1 MNRVIRPLILCQLA
15 WILLAV
21 PLAAQRGQ
29 IFVAN
34 KAGTTVSVI
43 DTETNK
49 VVQTIEGIEVPEAA
63 RFSPDGKWVYVS
75 QSAENF
81 LNVVERATGK
91 ITKRIPLSGHA
102 NDMAVTPNGK
112 YVLVCIATTPGYV
125 DIIDAATLTKVK
137 SIQMPARMHDIVV
150 TGDSKWAVG
159 GSPAGQFAAFYNL
172 ETLELDGMMKFDMGI
187 MPLAMENNADGS
199 GNRLYV
205 QMNRLNGFTAID
217 FKNRKEIRRIEHPKE
232 PTGFA
237 SGGAPSHGMEVAPD
251 KKSIWVNSRP
261 ANAIFAYSIPDFKLL
276 GRVDL
281 PKLQVPGQPPRGSR
295 PNWVTFSPDSKTVY
309 VANRGMRSVT
319 AIDTATMQIKAIIP
333 VGEAP
338 DRVSTLVLP

>member
-1 MNRVIRPLILCQLA
+1 MKRMIQKRYLCFLA
-15 WILLAV
+15 LLVFAT

-43 DTETNK
+43 DTATNK
-49 VVQTIEGIEVPEAA
+49 VVDTIEGIEVPEAA
-63 RFSPDGKWVYVS
+63 RFSPDGKYVYVS

-81 LNVVERATGK
+81 LNVVERATGN
-91 ITKRIPLSGHA
+91 IVKRIPLSGHA
-102 NDMAVTPNGK
+102 NDMAATPDGK

-125 DIIDAATLTKVK
+125 DIIDARSMTKVK
-137 SIQMPARMHDIVV
+137 SIQMKARMHDIVV

-159 GSPAGQFAAFYNL
+159 GSPAGQFAAFFNL
-172 ETLELDGMMKFDMGI
+172 DTLELDGMMEFDMGI
-187 MPLAMENNADGS
+187 MPLAMENNPDGS

-237 SGGAPSHGMEVAPD
+237 SGGAPSHGMDVAPD
-251 KKSIWVNSRP
+251 GKSIWVNSRP
-261 ANAIFAYSIPDFKLL
+261 ANAIFAYSIPDYKLL
-276 GRVDL
+276 GHVNL
-281 PKLQVPGQPPRGSR
+281 PKLEVPGQPPMGSR

-319 AIDTATMQIKAIIP
+319 AIDAATMQIKAVIP

>member
-1 MNRVIRPLILCQLA
+1 MKRMMQKRYLCFVALIVFA
-15 WILLAV
+15 T
-21 PLAAQRGQ
+21 PLAAQKGQ
-29 IFVAN
+29 VFVAN

-43 DTETNK
+43 DTTTNK

-102 NDMAVTPNGK
+102 NDLAVTPNGK
-112 YVLVCIATTPGYV
+112 YVVVCIATTPGYI
-125 DIIDAATLTKVK
+125 DIIDTASLTKVK
-137 SIQMPARMHDIVV
+137 SIQMKARMHDVVV

-159 GSPAGQFAAFYNL
+159 GSPAGKFAAFVNM
-172 ETLELDGMMKFDMGI
+172 ETLAVDGMMEMDMGV

-199 GNRLYV
+199 GNRLYL
-205 QMNRLNGFTAID
+205 QLNQLNGFAVVD
-217 FKNRKEIRRIEHPKE
+217 FKNRKEIRRVEHPKE
-232 PTGFA
+232 PTGFGA
-237 SGGAPSHGMEVAPD
+237 GGAPSHGMEVAPD

-281 PKLQVPGQPPRGSR
+281 PKLQVAGQPVRGSR

-319 AIDTATMQIKAIIP
+319 AIDAQTFKTIAVIP

-338 DRVSTLVLP
+338 DRVSTLRLP

>member
-1 MNRVIRPLILCQLA
+1 MKRMIQKRYLCFLA
-15 WILLAV
+15 LLVFAT
-21 PLAAQRGQ
+21 PLAAQKGQ
-29 IFVAN
+29 VFVAN

-43 DTETNK
+43 DTATNK
-49 VVQTIEGIEVPEAA
+49 VVDTIEGIEVPEAA
-63 RFSPDGKWVYVS
+63 RFSPDGKYVYVS

-81 LNVVERATGK
+81 LNVVERATGN
-91 ITKRIPLSGHA
+91 IVKRIPLSGHA
-102 NDMAVTPNGK
+102 NDMAATPDGK

-125 DIIDAATLTKVK
+125 DIIDARSMTKVK
-137 SIQMPARMHDIVV
+137 SIQMKARMHDIVV

-159 GSPAGQFAAFYNL
+159 GSPAGQFAAFFNL
-172 ETLELDGMMKFDMGI
+172 DTLELDGMMEFDMGI
-187 MPLAMENNADGS
+187 MPLAMENNPDGS

-237 SGGAPSHGMEVAPD
+237 AGGAPSHGMDVAPD
-251 KKSIWVNSRP
+251 GKSIWVNSRP
-261 ANAIFAYSIPDFKLL
+261 ANAIFAYSIPDYKLL
-276 GRVDL
+276 GHVNL
-281 PKLQVPGQPPRGSR
+281 PKLEVPGQPPMGSR

-319 AIDTATMQIKAIIP
+319 AIDAATMQIKAVIP

>member
-1 MNRVIRPLILCQLA
+1 MKRMIQKRYLCFLA
-15 WILLAV
+15 LLVFAT

-43 DTETNK
+43 DTATNK
-49 VVQTIEGIEVPEAA
+49 VVDTIEGIEVPEAA
-63 RFSPDGKWVYVS
+63 RFSPDGKYVYVS

-81 LNVVERATGK
+81 LNVVERATGN
-91 ITKRIPLSGHA
+91 IVKRIPLSGHA
-102 NDMAVTPNGK
+102 NDMAATPDGK

-125 DIIDAATLTKVK
+125 DIIDARSMTKVK
-137 SIQMPARMHDIVV
+137 SIQMKARMHDIVV

-159 GSPAGQFAAFYNL
+159 GSPAGQFAAFFNL
-172 ETLELDGMMKFDMGI
+172 DTLELDGMMEFDMGI
-187 MPLAMENNADGS
+187 MPLAMENNPDGS

-237 SGGAPSHGMEVAPD
+237 AGGAPSHGMDVAPD
-251 KKSIWVNSRP
+251 GKSIWVNSRP
-261 ANAIFAYSIPDFKLL
+261 ANAIFAYSIPDYKLL
-276 GRVDL
+276 GHVNL
-281 PKLQVPGQPPRGSR
+281 PKLEVAGQPPMGSR

-319 AIDTATMQIKAIIP
+319 AIDAATMQIKAVIP

>member
-1 MNRVIRPLILCQLA
+1 MKRMIQKRYLCFLA
-15 WILLAV
+15 LLVFAT

-43 DTETNK
+43 DTATNK
-49 VVQTIEGIEVPEAA
+49 VVDTIEGIEVPEAA
-63 RFSPDGKWVYVS
+63 RFSPDGKYVYVS

-81 LNVVERATGK
+81 LNVVERATGN
-91 ITKRIPLSGHA
+91 IVKRIPLSGHA
-102 NDMAVTPNGK
+102 NDMAATPDGK

-125 DIIDAATLTKVK
+125 DIIDARSMTKVK
-137 SIQMPARMHDIVV
+137 SIQMKARMHDIVV

-159 GSPAGQFAAFYNL
+159 GSPAGQFAAFFNL
-172 ETLELDGMMKFDMGI
+172 DTLELDGMMEFDMGI
-187 MPLAMENNADGS
+187 MPLAMENNPDGS

-319 AIDTATMQIKAIIP
+319 AINATTMQTIAVIP